1 MEPHRRRMVCM
12 LSSLH
17 RIRLY
22 GNGNGEIEDGAA
34 MELPSDCM
42 TVPIV
47 PWRHRIVWR
56 CRWEHGSM
64 EGATIGMPPRRMVQL
79 EVQIQSHQC
88 FCVGA
93 NKIGNMANG
102 NSKGREIELLEI
114 ARIICDRIAR
124 PLV

>member
-64 EGATIGMPPRRMVQL
+64 DRGWGRHGTAVGLYGGGDRSMAASDCMAVPMGAWLDG
-79 EVQIQSHQC
+79 
-88 FCVGA
+88 
-93 NKIGNMANG
+93 
-102 NSKGREIELLEI
+102 
-114 ARIICDRIAR
+114 
-124 PLV
+124 

>member
-1 MEPHRRRMVCM
+1 MRPKKKAV
-12 LSSLH
+12 L
-17 RIRLY
+17 I
-22 GNGNGEIEDGAA
+22 DAVAAGAA

-42 TVPIV
+42 AVPIV

-64 EGATIGMPPRRMVQL
+64 EGATIGMPPRRMVRL

-93 NKIGNMANG
+93 DKIGNMENG